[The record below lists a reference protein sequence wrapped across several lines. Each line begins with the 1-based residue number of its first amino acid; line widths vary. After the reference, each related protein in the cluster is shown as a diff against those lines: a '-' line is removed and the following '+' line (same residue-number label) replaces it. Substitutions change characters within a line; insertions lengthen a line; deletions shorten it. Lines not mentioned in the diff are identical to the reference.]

1 MAYFLGPPRIS
12 VYYSFASDR
21 AINCYS
27 NTKDRGIYNDIPY
40 TKTEVILWPEVEP
53 GGKMSCK

>member
-1 MAYFLGPPRIS
+1 MAYFFGPPRIS

-27 NTKDRGIYNDIPY
+27 NTKDRGICNDILY
-40 TKTEVILWPEVEP
+40 TKTDLISALW
-53 GGKMSCK
+53 S